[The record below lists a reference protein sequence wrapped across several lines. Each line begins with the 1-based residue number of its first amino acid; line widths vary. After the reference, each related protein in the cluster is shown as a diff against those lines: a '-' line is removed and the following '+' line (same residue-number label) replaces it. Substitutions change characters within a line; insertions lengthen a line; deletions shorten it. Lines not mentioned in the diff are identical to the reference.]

1 MGLRGPRAQSLNHWP
16 RPGEPTTSHPW
27 EAVGLSRA
35 ERVVAFVESLPLTSG
50 QWAGQSFR
58 LRPWQKRELR
68 RIYRTDADGRRIVR
82 TVCWSTARANGKTG
96 LASVLALAHLV
107 GPESQARGECYCA
120 ANDKFQASR
129 LFSEVVAI
137 IERVPWLA
145 ARMSIRRHEKTIED
159 HITGSILTALSADVP
174 TKHGLAP
181 NFVVMDEL
189 GQSQSR
195 ELLDTLQTSLG
206 KKPDPMLWI
215 ISTQAATDAMPMS
228 QVIDYGLACQ
238 RGEIADPSF
247 HLYLRAAPLDADPWS
262 IKTWRLANPGLDD
275 IASLEHIKQLAKQ
288 AKNMPSAESNFR
300 RLHLNQR
307 VAISNYF
314 VTPDVWKACGSPVDV
329 EALRTVPVYAGL
341 DLSAVADLTALV
353 LIGKIGKIWHV
364 LPTCWLPSEGLIEKA
379 RADRVPYDQWARQG
393 FLQTTPGRTI
403 AYDYIA
409 DHLRSVFD
417 NFNVRKLA
425 FDAWG
430 MNSLKLC
437 LSRAGFSE
445 QFIAEKFVEYRQGF
459 KSMSPAL
466 RDLEQ
471 VIREGELAHGNNPL
485 LTMCMMAATVVT
497 DDAGNR
503 KLSRDKSTQRIDAA
517 VSLAMAIGVA
527 PLQEK
532 PFDVESLIG

>member
-1 MGLRGPRAQSLNHWP
+1 MCN
-16 RPGEPTTSHPW
+16 
-27 EAVGLSRA
+27 
-35 ERVVAFVESLPLTSG
+35 
-50 QWAGQSFR
+50 
-58 LRPWQKRELR
+58 
-68 RIYRTDADGRRIVR
+68 
-82 TVCWSTARANGKTG
+82 G
-96 LASVLALAHLV
+96 LAAVLVLCHLC
-107 GPESQARGECYCA
+107 GPEAQERGEIYVGAC
-120 ANDKFQASR
+120 DKFQASR
-129 LFSEVVAI
+129 LFGEVAAI
-137 IERVPWLA
+137 VERVSWLA
-145 ARMSIRRHEKTIED
+145 IRVSIRRHEKVMED
-159 HITGSILTALSADVP
+159 RGGTGSIFAALSSDVP

-195 ELLDTLQTSLG
+195 ELFDTMQTSLG
-206 KKPDPMLWI
+206 KKPEPLLFV

-228 QVIDYGLACQ
+228 QVVDYGLACQ
-238 RGEIADPSF
+238 RGEIDDPTF
-247 HLYLRAAPLDADPWS
+247 HLYLRTALLDADPWS
-262 IKTWRLANPGLDD
+262 PKTWRMANPGLGD
-275 IASLEHIKQLAKQ
+275 IASFDHVKQLARQ
-288 AKNMPSAESNFR
+288 AQNMPSAEASFR
-300 RLHLNQR
+300 RLCLNQR

-314 VTPDVWKACGSPVDV
+314 VTPEVWKSCGGAVDV

-353 LIGKIGKIWHV
+353 LIGKIGKVWHV
-364 LPTCWLPSEGLIEKA
+364 LPTCWLPAEGLIEKA

-393 FLQTTPGRTI
+393 FLQTTPGKTI

-417 NFNVRKLA
+417 HFNVRKLA

-445 QFIAEKFVEYRQGF
+445 QFVAERFVEFRQGF

-471 VIREGELAHGNNPL
+471 VIREGEIAHGNHPIL
-485 LTMCMMAATVVT
+485 RMCMMAATVVT

-503 KLSRDKSTQRIDAA
+503 KISKDKSTQRIDLAIA
-517 VSLAMAIGVA
+517 LAMAIGVVSPTA
-527 PLQEK
+527 PTV
-532 PFDVESLIG
+532 DVEALIG